1 MVDKNL
7 LKEIEEYAK
16 KEKVPIMQ
24 KEGIKYLINYIE
36 VKDVKNVL
44 EIGTAIGYSAICM
57 ALSNPNLKITT
68 IERNEKRY
76 LEAIKNIKKFNLED
90 RITLIFKDA
99 LEVDLDNK
107 FDLIFIDAAKA
118 QNIKFFTSFEKNL
131 NKNGTVITDN
141 IFFHGY
147 TYMDPD
153 KIESRNVRAIAR
165 KIREYIDFLEE
176 KEEYETVIRKI
187 GDGIAVTRRKDGYED
202 R

>member
-1 MVDKNL
+1 MVDAKL
-7 LKEIEEYAK
+7 IKEIEEYAK
-16 KEKVPIMQ
+16 REKVPIIQ
-24 KEGIKYLINYIE
+24 KDSLKYLINYIE
-36 VKDVKNVL
+36 VKEVKTVL

-57 ALSNPNLKITT
+57 AISNPKLKITT
-68 IERNEKRY
+68 IERDEKRY

-99 LEVDLDNK
+99 LEVNLDNK

-131 NKNGTVITDN
+131 NKNGTIITDN

-147 TYMDPD
+147 TYMEPD

-165 KIREYIDFLEE
+165 KIRQYIEFLEE
-176 KEEYETVIRKI
+176 KKEYETIIRKI

>member
-68 IERNEKRY
+68 IERDEKRY